1 MRIIN
6 GILDRVFDG
15 HSTCIPV
22 NQLDEIGSSHS
33 VFQSRNEFETKPLQ
47 KNIIQPQAKTL
58 SAPNQSVS

>member
-1 MRIIN
+1 MKIIN

-33 VFQSRNEFETKPLQ
+33 VFQSRNVFETKPLQ
-47 KNIIQPQAKTL
+47 KKIILFPL
-58 SAPNQSVS
+58 SLSPLQFVD